1 MDHVLNLRQFVIILR
16 LIILK
21 YEILWRIDFFW
32 RYQDFFW
39 FSLSLTISS
48 LSRYRYDYWNYC
60 GWVFKLDLLSGF
72 FCRRDF
78 QLTDSLLLRR
88 WR

>member
-16 LIILK
+16 VIILK
-21 YEILWRIDFFW
+21 YEFLWCIDFFW

-48 LSRYRYDYWNYC
+48 LSRYRYDYWN
-60 GWVFKLDLLSGF
+60 
-72 FCRRDF
+72 
-78 QLTDSLLLRR
+78 
-88 WR
+88 